1 MGRAAAETASTM
13 RALATAMV
21 ATAAATRPRAEI
33 SVHYYVIG
41 ERQTDALRLCG

>member
-21 ATAAATRPRAEI
+21 ATAAATRPRAKI
-33 SVHYYVIG
+33 SVHYVVG